1 MASNGSAATTS
12 SEDRVIDRSCFAN
25 VLIIVFLHASGELG
39 VAAGYGEFGSRQR
52 FFWLLPAKGDLPRH
66 HAPREG

>member
-12 SEDRVIDRSCFAN
+12 SEDRVIDRSCFAI

-39 VAAGYGEFGSRQR
+39 VAAGYGEFGSRQKV
-52 FFWLLPAKGDLPRH
+52 LLAAIGKRRSAPLPCS
-66 HAPREG
+66 A